1 MGKKYPGFSLPSA
14 FHSPSRAFQVLNPN
28 AGQLDLGTGPTQCS
42 GGSLSVMQGEDLKA
56 KGKYITTMCKTLYE
70 ALLSA
75 EGYICR
81 ILRIR
86 KTGLEG

>member
-56 KGKYITTMCKTLYE
+56 KGNTSPRCARHHTRRYSVLRAT
-70 ALLSA
+70 SA
-75 EGYICR
+75 EY
-81 ILRIR
+81 
-86 KTGLEG
+86 